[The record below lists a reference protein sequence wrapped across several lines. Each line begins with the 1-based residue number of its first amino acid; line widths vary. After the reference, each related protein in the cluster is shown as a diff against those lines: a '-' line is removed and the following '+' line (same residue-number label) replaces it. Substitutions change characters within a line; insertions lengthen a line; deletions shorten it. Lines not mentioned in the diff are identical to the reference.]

1 MSSGTS
7 RPAGF
12 TTGGSRHAS
21 PGTANQSDRQAA
33 WPAWLEDFSAALA
46 YADHVVL
53 SGNVRDLYP
62 TGDEKGFFQPLLE
75 TLGTVLGRRGCET
88 VLIYDPADGFRAA
101 SGDPALL
108 PVTLGRESIDFGAG
122 PSSLAALADIVLEL
136 TGRARPPVALVLDYA
151 THLHGSGPQEREDF
165 FVRIDKATRSP
176 GGVKARRR
184 SPTIWIVDHPADL
197 PDWFVV
203 GNDHLREIVV
213 EHPSLEDRY
222 AFARQLI
229 EEFGWGVVLSDAE
242 RERSLQQFAL
252 ECEGETLVAMRA
264 IARVAADEGLDIT
277 GVSDA
282 IRIHRTGSRR
292 NPWASPVLFARVRE
306 ARTLLEA
313 RIKGQPHAIEKT
325 LDILARSIMGLSGS
339 QSGPRHQKP
348 RGVLFFAGPTGVGK
362 TELAKAVTEL
372 LFGDE
377 AACQR
382 FDMSEFMEETSIA
395 RLIGAPPGHPGHERG
410 GELVNAA
417 HRRPFSVFL
426 FDEIEKAHPRI
437 LDMFLQILD
446 DGRLTDARG
455 ATAHFSQALIIFTSN
470 IGVAQGARTTNMGL
484 SVLPSDTHD
493 ELHAKVTSA
502 VHDYFRTTL
511 RRPELVSRI
520 GQNIVVF
527 DFLAPASAA
536 LIFGAIL
543 ERVLDTIHRRHG
555 TRIEIG
561 EEARAKL
568 RSLCIHDYFDGGRGI
583 GNRIETHFI
592 NPLARHLFERE
603 ALCDLRVVDV
613 RTERNATILV
623 FAEADPADS
632 PAAPRSG
639 ISRDRGLGTDP
650 RRTERAGIPIPS
662 ARGVRPFR
670 FGRD

>member
-1 MSSGTS
+1 LVGRSTRGIDDGMT
-7 RPAGF
+7 PP
-12 TTGGSRHAS
+12 GGAPVRM
-21 PGTANQSDRQAA
+21 DEL
-33 WPAWLEDFSAALA
+33 PAWLEEFSSALA
-46 YADHVVL
+46 YADHIVL

-62 TGDEKGFFQPLLE
+62 SGRDAPIRLGALVA
-75 TLGTVLGRRGCET
+75 TLGLVLADRG
-88 VLIYDPADGFRAA
+88 VGGILLFDPADGFRLVGKGRPELGEALARKGIDLGARPA
-101 SGDPALL
+101 SL
-108 PVTLGRESIDFGAG
+108 S
-122 PSSLAALADIVLEL
+122 ALADVLVKVSADPDL
-136 TGRARPPVALVLDYA
+136 SLALVVDYA
-151 THLHGSGPQEREDF
+151 THLHGRTPDEREDF
-165 FVRIDKATRSP
+165 FVRIDKASRPLP
-176 GGVKARRR
+176 GDGETGRR
-184 SPTIWIVDHPADL
+184 SPTIWIVEHPADL

-203 GNDHLREIVV
+203 GNDRLREIVV
-213 EHPSLEDRY
+213 DLPSLEDRF
-222 AFARQLI
+222 AFAGKVTREL
-229 EEFGWGVVLSDAE
+229 GLGGGLSPAE
-242 RERSLQQFAL
+242 RERILRQFAL
-252 ECEGETLVAMRA
+252 ECDGETLVAMQA
-264 IARVAADEGLDIT
+264 IARIAKDEGLGLPGI
-277 GVSDA
+277 SDA
-282 IRIHRTGSRR
+282 VRIHRTGSRR
-292 NPWASPVLFARVRE
+292 NPWASPVLFARVKE

-382 FDMSEFMEETSIA
+382 FDMSEFMEEASVT
-395 RLIGAPPGHPGHERG
+395 RLIGAPPGQPGHERG

-446 DGRLTDARG
+446 EGRLTDSRG

-470 IGVAQGARTTNMGL
+470 IGVAQGASTTNMGL
-484 SVLPSDTHD
+484 SVLPSDSRD
-493 ELHAKVTSA
+493 ELDGKVTAA

-527 DFLAPASAA
+527 DFLSPASAS

-543 ERVLDTIHRRHG
+543 DRVLDTIHHRHG
-555 TRIEIG
+555 TRVTIDED
-561 EEARAKL
+561 ARAKL
-568 RSLCIHDYFDGGRGI
+568 RTLCIHDYFDGGRGI

-592 NPLARHLFERE
+592 NPLARHLFESE
-603 ALCDLRVVDV
+603 GLSALRVVDV
-613 RTERNATILV
+613 TTERNATTLV
-623 FAEADPADS
+623 FADADRAEAGAV
-632 PAAPRSG
+632 PRTG
-639 ISRDRGLGTDP
+639 ISPERDLGADA
-650 RRTERAGIPIPS
+650 RRTEREEIPKAFP
-662 ARGVRPFR
+662 RVVRPFR